1 MWERLD
7 SCNDSIFYEK
17 KQLLFW
23 HGHFLEKDW
32 LENIGKVFH
41 LRSALIL
48 DYKFDSHCQASRQF
62 CQVDWSIGLWVDTF
76 YRHYFIPRVM
86 PCFRMG
92 AVAREKFAFLMG
104 KEIFF
109 LCLINW
115 IFTFVGMK
123 YFYMNYVFFFR
134 NISMA
139 SSVTFG
145 NNNRHEEQRKFVSFN
160 IDNVNG
166 L

>member
-1 MWERLD
+1 
-7 SCNDSIFYEK
+7 
-17 KQLLFW
+17 
-23 HGHFLEKDW
+23 
-32 LENIGKVFH
+32 
-41 LRSALIL
+41 
-48 DYKFDSHCQASRQF
+48 
-62 CQVDWSIGLWVDTF
+62 
-76 YRHYFIPRVM
+76 M

-123 YFYMNYVFFFR
+123 YFYMNYVFFFLR

-145 NNNRHEEQRKFVSFN
+145 YNNRHEEQRKFVSFN